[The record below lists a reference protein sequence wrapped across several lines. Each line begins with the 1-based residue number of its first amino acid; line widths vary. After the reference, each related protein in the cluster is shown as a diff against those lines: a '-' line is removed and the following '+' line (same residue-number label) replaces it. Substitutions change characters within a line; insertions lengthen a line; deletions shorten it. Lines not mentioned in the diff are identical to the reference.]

1 MQYIKIYEKFISSKY
16 YIFNESDI
24 SQVDTLHRKS
34 ILNNIYVYYATPNI
48 LEYYRKTPAPKSHHI
63 YITIYTKYQ
72 KI

>member
-34 ILNNIYVYYATPNI
+34 ILNNIYVYYATP
-48 LEYYRKTPAPKSHHI
+48 
-63 YITIYTKYQ
+63 
-72 KI
+72 